1 MWLTISIVRGYSMK
15 QFNQDMI
22 RDYLLK
28 RIAKKNKRIS
38 GALKEVVKSNRG
50 SYNNGFNEI
59 LGFFANGLNGETMT
73 QIFEHIEEN
82 QSKRYSPY
90 HYFDVDTLNAYDT
103 YLQRILTETDV
114 VAYGLGHKKTTASDF
129 HRGFAEAKSVWR
141 SLAREKSSK
150 NGYYNSSK
158 PITVV
163 ETRRNGVTELS
174 PKKPLIDEQ
183 FAKKYDEVECS
194 KELYAYLQMKHKGI
208 DVSTPVEQPKEREQY
223 SFDYRGRTLRL
234 EVISKEY
241 YTDIEGRGLTSITA
255 EGREGRL
262 YTTNY
267 NDGRVYNGDLFDF
280 DGNLVQVDGGGQV
293 FYENKSFYDA
303 FKSKKGR
310 TATTSEESQYKEDED
325 GQMYLF

>member
-1 MWLTISIVRGYSMK
+1 MQY
-15 QFNQDMI
+15 NEDMI

-28 RIAKKNKRIS
+28 RIARKNRRIS
-38 GALKEVVKSNRG
+38 GALREVVKSNRG

-73 QIFEHIEEN
+73 QIFEHIENN
-82 QSKRYSPY
+82 QTKRYSPY
-90 HYFDVDTLNAYDT
+90 HYFDIDTLNAYDT

-141 SLAREKSSK
+141 DLAREKSSK
-150 NGYYNSSK
+150 NGYYNASRPVSVVK
-158 PITVV
+158 GKRNGITV
-163 ETRRNGVTELS
+163 LS
-174 PKKPLIDEQ
+174 PKKPLTDEQ
-183 FAKKYDEVECS
+183 FAKRYNEGECA
-194 KELYAYLQMKHKGI
+194 KQLYAYLEMKHRGR
-208 DVSTPVEQPKEREQY
+208 DVFAPVEEAKKREVY
-223 SFDYRGRTLRL
+223 RFDYRGRTLELDVL
-234 EVISKEY
+234 EKDY
-241 YTDIEGRGLTSITA
+241 YTDIEGRGLISITA

-267 NDGRVYNGDLFDF
+267 NDGRVYDGDLYDL

-293 FYENKSFYDA
+293 FYENKNFFDT
-303 FKSKKGR
+303 FKAKR
-310 TATTSEESQYKEDED
+310 TKAPAVEEETQLKEDAD